1 MRALVF
7 GCTGQDG
14 SLLCASLLRQGYE
27 VVGVSRSRFVSHP
40 NHHRLGIAAGIHYES
55 ADLCDFQ
62 EVLQLVQRHQ
72 PDEVYNLAA
81 QSSVGVSFQEP
92 VRTCASIVN
101 GTLNLLEV
109 ARFESSSAS
118 WFFAGSS
125 EMFGDVDGAI
135 RLDSS
140 RVPLSP
146 YAVAK
151 DASFNLVRMYREAYG
166 LRCVTG
172 VLFNHE
178 SPLRSPTFVTQ
189 KIIHGAL
196 RCANDSS
203 FRLGLGNLDVSRD
216 WGWAEEYVDAM
227 QLILRADC
235 LNDQLIC
242 TGRLVSLA
250 YFVETVFSRLGMD
263 WKSKVELQPG
273 LRRPTDIAASFG
285 DPLPLQKA
293 LGWTATVDV
302 DGVIDRL
309 LHAAQTPR

>member
-1 MRALVF
+1 
-7 GCTGQDG
+7 
-14 SLLCASLLRQGYE
+14 
-27 VVGVSRSRFVSHP
+27 
-40 NHHRLGIAAGIHYES
+40 
-55 ADLCDFQ
+55 
-62 EVLQLVQRHQ
+62 
-72 PDEVYNLAA
+72 
-81 QSSVGVSFQEP
+81 
-92 VRTCASIVN
+92 
-101 GTLNLLEV
+101 
-109 ARFESSSAS
+109 
-118 WFFAGSS
+118 
-125 EMFGDVDGAI
+125 MFGDVDGAI
-135 RLDSS
+135 NLDSS

-146 YAVAK
+146 YAVSK

-196 RCANDSS
+196 RCSNDSS

-235 LNDQLIC
+235 FDDQLIC

-250 YFVETVFSRLGMD
+250 YFVETVFSCLGMD
-263 WKSKVELQPG
+263 WKAHVELQPG

-285 DPLPLQKA
+285 DPLPLQQA

-309 LHAAQTPR
+309 LHAAKASR

>member
-1 MRALVF
+1 M
-7 GCTGQDG
+7 
-14 SLLCASLLRQGYE
+14 SASLLQQGYD
-27 VVGVSRSRFVSHP
+27 VVGVSRSRLISHP
-40 NHHRLGIAAGIHYES
+40 NHQRLGIAGEIRYES
-55 ADLCDFQ
+55 ADLCDFRQ
-62 EVLQLVQRHQ
+62 VLSLVQRYE
-72 PDEVYNLAA
+72 PDEIYNLAA

-92 VRTCASIVN
+92 VCTCSSIVN

-109 ARFESSSAS
+109 ARFVSSPAS

-135 RLDSS
+135 RLDSP

-151 DASFNLVRMYREAYG
+151 DTSFNLVRMYRVSYG

-203 FRLGLGNLDVSRD
+203 FRLALGNLNVSRD
-216 WGWAEEYVDAM
+216 WGWADEYVEAM
-227 QLILRADC
+227 QLILRADS
-235 LNDQLIC
+235 LRDQLIC
-242 TGRLVSLA
+242 TGRLMALEA
-250 YFVETVFSRLGMD
+250 FVATVFSRLGMD
-263 WKSKVELQPG
+263 WKDHVDLQPG